1 MIRRLL
7 ALAAV
12 ILAIAVPARAE
23 EVVAGLSQNRV
34 AITASFDGS
43 EILVFGAVKREAPAP
58 LDPSLEVIVAVSGPS
73 LPITLRKKSRRLGIW
88 INTQALEIDAAPSFY
103 AVSTSAPLADILT
116 QTDDIRH
123 GISIDRVI
131 RSVGAPEGIEN
142 AASYTEALVRIRAEN
157 QLYQLNEGA
166 VTLSEDTLFRTSVA
180 LPSNLT
186 EGAFTA
192 RIFLTRGGHVIDAYT
207 TDLEVR
213 KVGLERWIFSLA
225 YEHAL
230 LYGLLSLVIAI
241 IAGWGASAIFR
252 LLRV

>member
-1 MIRRLL
+1 MIRFLL
-7 ALAAV
+7 ALAAL
-12 ILAIAVPARAE
+12 IFTTAMPLRAE

-58 LDPSLEVIVAVSGPS
+58 LDPSLEVIVAVSGP
-73 LPITLRKKSRRLGIW
+73 LTPITLRKKSRRLGIW

-103 AVSTSAPLADILT
+103 AVSTSAPLAEILT

-131 RSVGAPEGIEN
+131 RSVGAPAGIED
-142 AASYTEALVRIRAEN
+142 AARYSEALVRIRSEN
-157 QLYQLNEGA
+157 RLYQLNEGA
-166 VTLSEDTLFRTSVA
+166 VTLAEDTLFRTSVS

-192 RIFLTRGGHVIDAYT
+192 RIFLTRGGRVIDAYT

-213 KVGLERWIFSLA
+213 KVGLERWLFTLA
-225 YEHAL
+225 YEQAL
-230 LYGLLSLVIAI
+230 LYGLLSLVIAV

>member
-1 MIRRLL
+1 MIRYLL
-7 ALAAV
+7 SLFTLL
-12 ILAIAVPARAE
+12 LAIASPARAE

-43 EILVFGAVKREAPAP
+43 EILVFGAVKRETPAP
-58 LDPSLEVIVAVSGPS
+58 LDPPLEVIVAVSGPS
-73 LPITLRKKSRRLGIW
+73 TPITLRHKSRRLGIW

-103 AVSTSAPLADILT
+103 AVSTSGPLAEVLS

-123 GISIDRVI
+123 KISIDRAI
-131 RSVGAPEGIEN
+131 RSVGAPDTIKD
-142 AASYTEALVRIRAEN
+142 AASFTEALIRIRTKN

-166 VTLSEDTLFRTSVA
+166 VSLDQETLFRTSIA
-180 LPSNLT
+180 LPANLT

-192 RIFLTRGGHVIDAYT
+192 RIFLTRGGKVIDAYS

-213 KVGLERWIFSLA
+213 KVGLERWLFTLA
-225 YEHAL
+225 YEQAL

-241 IAGWGASAIFR
+241 IAGWGAAAIFR
-252 LLRV
+252 VMRI

>member
-7 ALAAV
+7 AISAL
-12 ILAIAVPARAE
+12 ILAIALPARAE

-73 LPITLRKKSRRLGIW
+73 TPITLRKKSRRLGIW

-103 AVSTSAPLADILT
+103 SVSTSAPLRDILNH
-116 QTDDIRH
+116 TDDIRH
-123 GISIDRVI
+123 GISIGRVI
-131 RSVGAPEGIEN
+131 RSVGAPEEIKN
-142 AASYTEALVRIRAEN
+142 AARFTEALVRIRTEN
-157 QLYQLNEGA
+157 RLYQLNEGSVDLA
-166 VTLSEDTLFRTSVA
+166 EDTLFRTSVA

-192 RIFLTRGGHVIDAYT
+192 RIFLTPIRPILRCAKLGWSGGS
-207 TDLEVR
+207 LPSLMSKR
-213 KVGLERWIFSLA
+213 FFMGCCRW
-225 YEHAL
+225 
-230 LYGLLSLVIAI
+230 
-241 IAGWGASAIFR
+241 
-252 LLRV
+252 